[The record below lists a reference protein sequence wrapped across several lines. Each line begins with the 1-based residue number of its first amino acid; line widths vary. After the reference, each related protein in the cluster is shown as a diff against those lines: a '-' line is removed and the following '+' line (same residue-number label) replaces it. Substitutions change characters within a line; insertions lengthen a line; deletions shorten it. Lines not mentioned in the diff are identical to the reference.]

1 MEALRADV
9 RTVLANQDTIL
20 QHQQSL
26 QAQLAQLL
34 AFHHPPPPPP
44 PSQLPSDHQGSS
56 LHPLLFFYCQ
66 RGHWNFLFGGGG
78 GGVIGDR
85 VFVRL
90 VLFCFDFR
98 ISAVVYFYLCMLVY
112 ISA

>member
-1 MEALRADV
+1 MTQRSPGEFSSPSP
-9 RTVLANQDTIL
+9 VL
-20 QHQQSL
+20 
-26 QAQLAQLL
+26 LL
-34 AFHHPPPPPP
+34 PVGT
-44 PSQLPSDHQGSS
+44 LE
-56 LHPLLFFYCQ
+56 FFVW
-66 RGHWNFLFGGGG
+66 GGGGG